1 MKLYH
6 TERTTIRQV
15 RSLSFKNEKEI
26 QAFVE
31 THLSELFQ
39 LEFVRSEMSITSFRI
54 DTVCFDNETQSFVII
69 EYKKDRAFSVVDQG
83 YTYLS
88 LLLNNKADFVL
99 EYNEKMKKALRRD
112 AVDWS
117 QSRIIFI
124 APEFTEYQKHS
135 INFKDVPFALWEI
148 QKYDNGLVSFHEHK
162 TSSGASIATT
172 SNDASGVVKSVSKEL
187 VVYTEEF
194 HLHQKSAPPLPWV
207 LESYTVLRER
217 ILSHGNIDV
226 VPRKLY
232 ISFQRDRPVVSI
244 EVQQKALKVIIN
256 MKKGTLKDPT
266 RLAVD
271 VSGKGHWGVG
281 DYLVVVD
288 KDTDLDALTLLI
300 AQSHKDKRSSV

>member
-162 TSSGASIATT
+162 TSSGASISTT

-256 MKKGTLKDPT
+256 MKKGTLRDPT
-266 RLAVD
+266 KLAVD
-271 VSGKGHWGVG
+271 VSDKGHWGGG

-300 AQSHKDKRSSV
+300 AQSHKNKRSSV